1 MLQAC
6 ITLRKLFAEVHYVS
20 NEYKLGICV
29 CFRPP
34 QTIINL
40 VDRFKEVAALG
51 EILVVSHLRLQRGV
65 DLTEVQQNCLA
76 EILLSLITEQ
86 VRHNIW
92 GVVAQKLTRCFQV
105 LRLGLAV
112 FPY

>member
-1 MLQAC
+1 MLH
-6 ITLRKLFAEVHYVS
+6 TLVALGEPFPKVHDIC
-20 NEYKLGICV
+20 NQNILRICV
-29 CFRPP
+29 CFCPP